1 MYLTL
6 CRGFSN
12 YKPSFFRAFP
22 AGDRDS
28 YKDTKSGKEKR
39 RNDYMGT
46 LYHYET
52 SSPNG
57 VVLERTFQPGVV
69 FRDIRRYKSYH
80 VYTRYLKYRI

>member
-1 MYLTL
+1 MYLSL

-39 RNDYMGT
+39 RNDYMET
-46 LYHYET
+46 LYHSAT
-52 SSPNG
+52 NSPNG
-57 VVLERTFQPGVV
+57 AVLERTFFWGRFPRHWPLQ
-69 FRDIRRYKSYH
+69 KLSS
-80 VYTRYLKYRI
+80 